1 MTIKNINM
9 SLNSN
14 DIKNVKD
21 SVVKKE
27 EDLKLLSKQK
37 QLIDLG
43 EVIQK
48 RKQIETLRLEKKEK
62 VDEYISQNLN
72 IKIPEDAKNDNYHNM
87 LRNTLDE
94 NKDLLEKYKLKNEN
108 QLGTF
113 TGVVEKFNEDE
124 LKNDLVNLY
133 YGYKLTKLFLKLKE
147 KDLEKSKEIE
157 KEIKVDYDNLVK
169 ESCDTEEDLDVA
181 NITISNLKKLI
192 VFLTVTF
199 FLTNILLLYYVYQG
213 PEVMHSNINYTIY
226 VIKEQ
231 IILLSTLVNV
241 SLDFIFNN
249 LILGIPN
256 VYKLILTFVG
266 YYFFKYINTINEFL
280 IHYVNLYI
288 KNNLYRIKSIIELL
302 NSFFSSMLLAFKDRI
317 LRKI

>member
-1 MTIKNINM
+1 MNINM
-9 SLNSN
+9 SVNSN

-62 VDEYISQNLN
+62 VDEYIAQNLN

-147 KDLEKSKEIE
+147 KDLEISKKSEKDIQEEYDSLVEESTKIE
-157 KEIKVDYDNLVK
+157 DENDKSFNQIENLTMLLVGLVF
-169 ESCDTEEDLDVA
+169 SHIL
-181 NITISNLKKLI
+181 SSLI
-192 VFLTVTF
+192 
-199 FLTNILLLYYVYQG
+199 LLYYVYNG
-213 PEVMHSNINYTIY
+213 PDLMHSNFNMVYGFLEGQFINLIS
-226 VIKEQ
+226 IINSSFD
-231 IILLSTLVNV
+231 IILHLV
-241 SLDFIFNN
+241 IF
-249 LILGIPN
+249 GIPN
-256 VYKLILTFVG
+256 VYKLIISAIG
-266 YYFFKYINTINEFL
+266 YYFYKNYEVSKNVMNKFLVLLGNIFRKISLNEFYTAIL
-280 IHYVNLYI
+280 ARVRKFEYL
-288 KNNLYRIKSIIELL
+288 KNK
-302 NSFFSSMLLAFKDRI
+302 
-317 LRKI
+317 